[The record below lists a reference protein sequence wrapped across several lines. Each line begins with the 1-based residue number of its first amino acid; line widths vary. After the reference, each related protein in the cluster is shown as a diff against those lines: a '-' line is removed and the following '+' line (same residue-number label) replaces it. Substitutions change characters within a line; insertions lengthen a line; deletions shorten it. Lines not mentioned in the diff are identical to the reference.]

1 MPAEV
6 AAGGGR
12 GGAETLSLRLDRCEL
27 REDAGGR
34 RGWHWASRS
43 TSIPARRTGILVC
56 DMWDHHWS
64 RGAAERVDALAPTL
78 DRWLRRMRAAGCH
91 IVFCPSDVTGAYEG
105 TGARRRC
112 QEAPRWELS
121 AAAAPDLP
129 PHPIGVSHG
138 GSDTRDDDPPNTAVW
153 RAQHPA
159 ILIDNEVDG
168 LSDVAE
174 EVFGYLAAHDVGL
187 VLMTGV
193 HLNMCVLK
201 RPFAL
206 IELVR
211 NGFDAALV
219 QDLTDSM
226 YDPADPPYVSHEE
239 GNRLMRG
246 YVARFLCPVVSSDE
260 VRIEG

>member
-1 MPAEV
+1 
-6 AAGGGR
+6 
-12 GGAETLSLRLDRCEL
+12 
-27 REDAGGR
+27 
-34 RGWHWASRS
+34 
-43 TSIPARRTGILVC
+43 
-56 DMWDHHWS
+56 MWDHHWS
-64 RGAAERVDALAPTL
+64 RGAAQRVDALAPTM
-78 DRWLRRMRAAGCH
+78 DRWLRGMRAAGCH

-121 AAAAPDLP
+121 SAPALELP
-129 PHPIGVSHG
+129 PHPVGVTDG
-138 GSDTRDDDPPNTAVW
+138 GSDTRGDQPVHTQAW

-159 ILIDNEVDG
+159 LFIDDDRDG

-174 EVFGYLAAHDVGL
+174 EVFGYLAAREVGL
-187 VLMTGV
+187 VLMAGV

-211 NGFDAALV
+211 NGFEAALV
-219 QDLTDSM
+219 QDLTDAM
-226 YDPADPPYVSHEE
+226 YDPADSPYVSHEE

-260 VRIEG
+260 VRIEACSSTTMPRPGVCGSTSSPSTSSIGSKKSSCQAWRRA